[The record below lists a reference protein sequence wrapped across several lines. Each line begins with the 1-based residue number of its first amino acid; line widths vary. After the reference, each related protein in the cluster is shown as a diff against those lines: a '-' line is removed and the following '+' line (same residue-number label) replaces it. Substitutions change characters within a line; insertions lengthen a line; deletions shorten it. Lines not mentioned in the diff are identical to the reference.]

1 MATSWKNINHKFSK
15 ERHAEVKQEA
25 KAELKRIGF
34 DKLRL
39 ARQQTQV
46 ALAER
51 LDVPQNAVSRL
62 ERRTDLLLST
72 LRGYVEG
79 LGGGWNCA
87 PSSPTES
94 SSSNPST
101 RPAAASNLR
110 GDHPGPGQAQVR
122 GLATCQTGVEA
133 HADHQHNHVIR

>member
-1 MATSWKNINHKFSK
+1 MATAWKSIKHKFS
-15 ERHAEVKQEA
+15 EQRHAEIKQEA
-25 KAELKRIGF
+25 AAELKRIGF

-51 LDVPQNAVSRL
+51 LDIPQNAVSRM

-79 LGGGWNCA
+79 LGGKLELRVLFPDGEFVLDA
-87 PSSPTES
+87 LGPPRTRKGTEK
-94 SSSNPST
+94 
-101 RPAAASNLR
+101 RAKR
-110 GDHPGPGQAQVR
+110 KI
-122 GLATCQTGVEA
+122 
-133 HADHQHNHVIR
+133 ADAG